1 MKLFILI
8 TIAIC
13 FLSSCQHS
21 PQKKYYLLTP
31 EMADMT
37 EQQNNNSSSI
47 NITSVIGIGPIEIAD
62 YLHRPQIVYTPNGDK
77 QSANRLSVSG
87 TDYWAE
93 PLDKGIAR
101 VIGLNLTHTNSN
113 RSFVY
118 FPWRSDTK
126 PRYSLRIHISSLTCT
141 NNQATMLADWELVD
155 SNRISNVQSNVQSNM
170 QRRRFSRTLPVSG
183 GAQEL
188 SQAYSKLFSELSA
201 EMNKTLSNL
210 QFVSVSE

>member
-8 TIAIC
+8 TIAISV
-13 FLSSCQHS
+13 LSSCQNS

-31 EMADMT
+31 ELT
-37 EQQNNNSSSI
+37 EQKNSHSASV
-47 NITSVIGIGPIEIAD
+47 NITNIIGIGPIEIAD
-62 YLHRPQIVYTPNGDK
+62 YLHRPQIVYTPNGDR
-77 QSANRLSVSG
+77 QNGNRLSVSG

-113 RSFVY
+113 RGFVY
-118 FPWRSDTK
+118 FPWRSGTK

-141 NNQATMLADWELVD
+141 NNQASILADWELVD
-155 SNRISNVQSNVQSNM
+155 ADLNSNTQSNV
-170 QRRRFSRTLPVSG
+170 QRRRFSRVLPVSG

-188 SQAYSKLFSELSA
+188 TRAYSKLFAELST
-201 EMNKTLSNL
+201 EMDKALHDV
-210 QFVSVSE
+210 QFASAQE